1 VEQREPYRLLE
12 LRITLDS
19 HVSAGPELIE
29 VCPLL
34 CKQMLQA
41 GVPAPVN
48 AAATWSRNAAVDLRL
63 DHP

>member
-34 CKQMLQA
+34 CKQML
-41 GVPAPVN
+41 
-48 AAATWSRNAAVDLRL
+48 
-63 DHP
+63 

>member
-19 HVSAGPELIE
+19 HVSPGPELIE

-34 CKQMLQA
+34 CEQMLQT
-41 GVPAPVN
+41 GVPGTRQRGGRPGR
-48 AAATWSRNAAVDLRL
+48 ATPRST
-63 DHP
+63 